1 MELTRRQMIQAAGTL
16 GVATLTGVGP
26 RSAFGQGQSSGAPNK
41 KVGWAILGLGG
52 YALNQILPNMK
63 FCQHGAPVALI
74 SGSPDKAK
82 ATAAAYGIKESM
94 IFNYDNMDRIKDV
107 AEIDVVYV
115 ITPPGTHRDFTIRAL
130 QAGKHVCCEK
140 PMASSAKDCE
150 AMIAAT
156 KRAKRLLQIGYRC
169 HFEPNNLEA
178 MRICRAGEIGQ
189 IRTIRSDHAFTM
201 GWDNGWHSKKGL
213 GGFGAISEI
222 GIYSINALCYLA
234 GEDPIEIFGTRDK
247 VKADRFKD
255 VEDVNHFNLKFPGG
269 AQGVGM
275 TGYSWNANNFRAYG
289 DRGQIDAEPATGY
302 GGHNFRKNGQPFRV
316 EPANMWALQ
325 MDDLSRAILDSS
337 RILKTPGEMGL
348 RDIRIIEAVLQSADT
363 GKSVRFS
370 PTA

>member
-1 MELTRRQMIQAAGTL
+1 MELTRRQVIQAAGAMGAASITGL
-16 GVATLTGVGP
+16 GAVK
-26 RSAFGQGQSSGAPNK
+26 AFGKDEFPGEAHQDKP
-41 KVGWAILGLGG
+41 VRWAILGLGG

-63 FCQHGAPVALI
+63 YCKNSVPVALI

-82 ATAAAYGIKESM
+82 ATAAQYGIQESM
-94 IFNYDNMDRIKDV
+94 IFNYENMGKIKDV

-115 ITPPGTHRDFTIRAL
+115 ITPPGTHKDFTIRAL

-150 AMIAAT
+150 AMVAA
-156 KRAKRLLQIGYRC
+156 AKKANRRLQIGYRC
-169 HFEPNNLEA
+169 HFEPNNREA
-178 MRICRAGEIGQ
+178 MRICRSGEIGQ

-201 GWDNGWHSKKGL
+201 GWDNGWHSKRPL

-247 VKADRFKD
+247 VKAPRFKE
-255 VEDVNHFNLKFPGG
+255 VEDVNHFNLKFPSG

-302 GGHNFRKNGQPFRV
+302 RGHNFRKNGQPIKV
-316 EPANMWALQ
+316 EPANMWAAQ
-325 MDDLSRAILDSS
+325 MDELSECVRNVNKTLT
-337 RILKTPGEMGL
+337 TPGEMGW
-348 RDIRIIEAVLQSADT
+348 RDIRIIEAVLASADT
-363 GKSVRFS
+363 GRSVKFQ
-370 PTA
+370 